1 MAAGRAVV
9 LLSGGLDSA
18 VCLGWAL
25 SRGLEP
31 HPLTIRYEQRHSVEV
46 ERARAIAA
54 FCGIPA
60 ERHRVI
66 DLGRAFT
73 GSALTGDAEVP
84 EGRPPEAQAGAI
96 PATYVPARNAVF
108 LALAAGHA
116 EAVGAR
122 DIVIGVNAVDYSGY
136 PDCRPEFIEAFRHM
150 INLGTRAGAEG
161 RPFRIATPLA
171 RLSKA
176 EIVRLGHALG
186 VPFHLTH
193 SCYRGRVPACGAC
206 DACLLRRK
214 GFREAGIPD
223 PVPYE
228 GDPA

>member
-1 MAAGRAVV
+1 MARRAVV

-18 VCLGWAL
+18 TCLGWVL
-25 SRGLEP
+25 SEGLEA
-31 HPLTIRYEQRHSVEV
+31 HPLTFRYEQRHAVEV
-46 ERARAIAA
+46 ERARAVSAYYGVPAA
-54 FCGIPA
+54 
-60 ERHRVI
+60 RHRVI

-84 EGRPPEAQAGAI
+84 AGRPPEEQAGAI
-96 PATYVPARNAVF
+96 PSTYVPARNAVF
-108 LALAAGHA
+108 LALAAAHA
-116 EAVGAR
+116 EAVGA
-122 DIVIGVNAVDYSGY
+122 DDLFIGVNAVDYSGY
-136 PDCRPEFIEAFRHM
+136 PDCRPEFIRAFQHM

-161 RPFRIATPLA
+161 RPLRIETPLA

-214 GFREAGIPD
+214 GFREAGLAD
-223 PVPYE
+223 PIPYE
-228 GDPA
+228 VDPA